1 MLVLGVSEFRG
12 SGSLGLREFRVKGL
26 GFSVMFLSL

>member
-1 MLVLGVSEFRG
+1 MLFLGISEFRG
-12 SGSLGLREFRVKGL
+12 LGSLGFREFRVKGL